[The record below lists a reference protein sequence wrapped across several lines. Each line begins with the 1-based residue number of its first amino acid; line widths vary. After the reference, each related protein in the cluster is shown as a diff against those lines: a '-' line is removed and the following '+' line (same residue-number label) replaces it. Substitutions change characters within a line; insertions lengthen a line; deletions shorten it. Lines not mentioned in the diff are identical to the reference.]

1 MDTSR
6 RARRLGI
13 VCLMG
18 LLVTIIT
25 VPPHTGYTAR
35 LATEEAPTKKA
46 APRGTAPDGSRERK
60 DAAERAISFNL
71 RNADLVQVINLISEL
86 TGKSFLVDDKVRG
99 KVTIIAPTEVTL
111 EEAYQIFLSVL
122 EIQGFTIVPQGPI
135 IKIVPSRDVKDNP
148 IPTATDGQHPF
159 SPATES
165 FVTQLVPLQYADA
178 NDIRGLLTPLVS
190 KESSLLAYAPTNS
203 LIVTDTV
210 SNINRLLKII
220 TALDVEAPS
229 MMFKVVMLKFAQ
241 AEQIATALR
250 TAVEGLTGAGGPDSG
265 TGAPTGAEGAP
276 PPAVQPAARGRRPV
290 QASASAGQRNQ
301 RGPRIVP
308 DPRTNSLV
316 LIATRADMVTLD
328 DLIAKLDIRTPEG
341 RGQIHVYYLQ
351 YANAEELAQVLTAQ
365 AGEITRTLNPT
376 TSPPGQSTTPGGLPP
391 TTPGGLPPTTS
402 TLGTPTTRRQ
412 GVIGGTTPSGVSIV
426 ADKPTN
432 SLVITAPP
440 EAYALLKEIIQ
451 KLDVRRSQVLVES
464 LIAEVTLTKAQSLGV
479 EWRAINAPNGTQ
491 VFASSTGSAQTG
503 LLNATLGAVSGGGT
517 AASTNPLAGFT
528 SLASQGF
535 LIGLL
540 RTITITP
547 DPSNPNSTVQLL
559 NIPLLLRAFQG
570 DSDVNILSTPN
581 LVTTDNEEAE
591 IVIGEQRPFLRSAQD
606 TPVGGVTTSTSTI
619 RTFEFKDTGITLR
632 VTPQISQGK
641 TVRLKL
647 AQEVTAFVSE
657 AEVGAVTTTKR
668 SAKTTVIVDDNQ
680 TIVIGGLISN
690 DSNEA
695 KTSVPCLGNIPILGW
710 AFKQTSASK
719 RKTNLLIFL
728 TPHIITS
735 PEDIDRVT
743 THERQR
749 IEQAPA
755 VEEQLRQGQP
765 QDNLELLLN

>member
-1 MDTSR
+1 MIT
-6 RARRLGI
+6 
-13 VCLMG
+13 
-18 LLVTIIT
+18 T
-25 VPPHTGYTAR
+25 VPPQTGYTAR

-46 APRGTAPDGSRERK
+46 APRGTAQDGGRERK
-60 DAAERAISFNL
+60 DAAERTISFNL
-71 RNADLVQVINLISEL
+71 RNADIVQVINLISEL

-111 EEAYQIFLSVL
+111 DEAYQIFLSVL
-122 EIQGFTIVPQGPI
+122 EIQGFTVVPQGPI
-135 IKIVPSRDVKDNP
+135 IKIIPSRDVKDNP
-148 IPTATDGQHPF
+148 IPTATDAQHAF

-210 SNINRLLKII
+210 ANINRLLKII
-220 TALDVEAPS
+220 VALDVEAPS
-229 MMFKVVMLKFAQ
+229 AMFKVIMLKYAQ

-250 TAVEGLTGAGGPDSG
+250 SAVEGLTGSEAGP
-265 TGAPTGAEGAP
+265 GAPTGAEAAP
-276 PPAVQPAARGRRPV
+276 PPGVQPAARGRRPA
-290 QASASAGQRNQ
+290 QASAGQRTQ

-308 DPRTNSLV
+308 DTRTNSLV
-316 LIATRADMVTLD
+316 LIATRADMGTLE
-328 DLIAKLDIRTPEG
+328 DLIAKLDVRTPEG

-351 YANAEELAQVLTAQ
+351 YANSEELAQVLTAQ
-365 AGEITRTLNPT
+365 AGEIVRTLTPT
-376 TSPPGQSTTPGGLPP
+376 TPTSPTGQPTTPGVLPP

-402 TLGTPTTRRQ
+402 TLGTQTTRRQ
-412 GVIGGTTPSGVSIV
+412 GVVGGTTPLGISIV

-440 EAYALLKEIIQ
+440 EAYALIKEVIQ

-464 LIAEVTLTKAQSLGV
+464 LIAEVTLNKAQSLGV
-479 EWRAINAPNGTQ
+479 EWRAINSPNGTQ

-503 LLNATLGAVSGGGT
+503 LLNSTLGSIGGT
-517 AASTNPLAGFT
+517 GTGSTTTPTNPLAGFT

-570 DSDVNILSTPN
+570 DTDVNILSTPN

-606 TPVGGVTTSTSTI
+606 TPIGGVTTSTSTI

-657 AEVGAVTTTKR
+657 SEVGAVTTTKR

-695 KTSVPCLGNIPILGW
+695 KTSVPCLGNIPIFGW
-710 AFKQTSASK
+710 AFKQTSVSK

-728 TPHIITS
+728 TPHIITY
-735 PEDIDRVT
+735 PEDVDRVT

-749 IEQAPA
+749 LEQAPA
-755 VEEQLRQGQP
+755 VEERLRQGQP